1 MTWRVEFDRGT
12 AFVVGP
18 KAEARRRLA
27 ACGDTAPIWTQRR
40 GAWATSTRAASAV
53 VDQLEAR
60 RVPVV
65 VENADQAVFDL
76 TETVPANTPSMR
88 QEGLW

>member
-12 AFVVGP
+12 AFVTGP
-18 KAEARRRLA
+18 KTEARRRIA
-27 ACGDTAPIWTQRR
+27 ACGDTEPIWTQRR
-40 GAWATSTRAASAV
+40 SAWATSPRTASRV
-53 VDQLEAR
+53 LDQLEAR

-65 VENADQAVFDL
+65 VENADQVTFDL
-76 TETVPANTPSMR
+76 AETVPANTPLMR

>member
-1 MTWRVEFDRGT
+1 MWRVEFDRGT

-18 KAEARRRLA
+18 KAEARRRIA
-27 ACGDTAPIWTQRR
+27 ACGDTDPIWTQRR
-40 GAWATSTRAASAV
+40 GAWATSTSAGGKV
-53 VDQLEAR
+53 IDQLEAR

-65 VENADQAVFDL
+65 VENADQACLDL
-76 TETVPANTPSMR
+76 TDTVPANTPSMR